1 VSPDV
6 VVDVGNSRIK
16 WGLCRDGWVSAVAA
30 LPADD
35 PQRWH
40 AQLNDW
46 ATAGRL
52 RWAVAGVHPQRR
64 DAFAAWA
71 RSRGDEVWVLDSY
84 RHLPLTVRAE
94 PPERVGIDRLLNVLA
109 ARSRLPA
116 GTPAVV
122 VDAGSAVT
130 VNLLD
135 ADGAFGGGAIFP
147 GLRLMARAL
156 HEQTAALPLSTVRRK
171 CPEVPARSTE
181 PAIEA
186 GIFWAAAGG
195 IDALVRQT
203 KQPFRVPVKVF
214 LTGGDALLLSDG
226 VTAPHEVVPELTLD
240 GIRLAAESLPG

>member
-1 VSPDV
+1 VKPDV

-35 PQRWH
+35 PTRWA

-46 ATAGRL
+46 SLADRL
-52 RWAVAGVHPQRR
+52 RWALAGVHPQRR

-71 RSRGDEVWVLDSY
+71 RSRGGEVWVLDSH
-84 RHLPLTVRAE
+84 RDLPLTVRAE
-94 PPERVGIDRLLNVLA
+94 PPERVGIDRLLDVLA
-109 ARSRLPA
+109 ARARLPA

-130 VNLLD
+130 ANLLD
-135 ADGAFGGGAIFP
+135 ADGAFAGGAIFP

-156 HEQTAALPLSTVRRK
+156 HEHTAALPLADGRRT
-171 CPEVPARSTE
+171 CPEVPARATV

-186 GIFWAAAGG
+186 GVFWAVAGG

-214 LTGGDALLLSDG
+214 LTGGDATLLSDG
-226 VTAPHEVVPELTLD
+226 VTTPHEVVPELTLD
-240 GIRLAAESLPG
+240 GIRLAAELLPG